1 MEKHVTLNDPN
12 AGSFDLRAVLGALRR
27 RKTAILTVT
36 ILGAATAALLAV
48 LMTPLY
54 TARATVIVNLRHSEP
69 PSGSSVRE
77 FTSGEADA
85 FVENQIKILSGR
97 ANLENVIGKLG
108 LREDPGFDPN
118 PPLLGGRSYDEVRKV
133 VSSFWSNLAS
143 VTGWTL
149 PGLSPAAA
157 APGAMPLAEETF
169 FQEFSDGL
177 SVFRNGQSDTI
188 SVSFTSADPEM
199 AARIVNMVI
208 GLHAEAQFQE
218 VISSIQRSSRW
229 LDNHASHMREEVA
242 QAERMVEEYRTIHR
256 LGEGQ
261 DGALGEQQLAR
272 LRVDLNVAQ
281 ADRSARQAQLRH
293 VNELRARKDGYK
305 PIIELTSSP
314 IIASL
319 IQRDEELLREE
330 AQLGNSYGP
339 KHPSVLTARA
349 ERAKLEAKMEQEVR
363 NIVRNL
369 EGELEVA
376 SARVAAIEGII
387 EETRN
392 RTVVAGTAGIQL
404 RELERDADSK
414 RAVYERTLARAA
426 EVREQAQRAE
436 PSVKIISAAAAPD
449 EQQFPKVTMTIAIGF
464 VLSLIAGTALAALLE
479 HLDKGLRSSREIE
492 RALGVSSLGLVP
504 SVRGMTRRQRPYRY
518 LLENP
523 DSAYAE
529 AVKSVFM
536 HIYLEQPRFVPRVLL
551 VTSSLQQEGKTTL
564 AMSLGASVAQSG
576 HMAVVLDLD
585 FRHPSIAREL
595 GQPVKMGLV
604 ELLRGECTFEEV
616 VQRDAM
622 EPNLHVIPVR
632 AATGNATPVLASA
645 AMRLLIADLRL
656 RYQFVILDSPP
667 TIGITDANIAAKLA
681 DAVVFVVRWEKT
693 TEALAATGL
702 DTLIRCKAPVVGAAV
717 TQVDMRRYARYGY
730 PDAAEYYANN
740 SKHSVN

>member
-1 MEKHVTLNDPN
+1 MEKPVNLTDSN
-12 AGSFDLRAVLGALRR
+12 AGSFDLRAVLGTLRR

-69 PSGSSVRE
+69 PSGSSARE
-77 FTSGEADA
+77 ITSGEADA
-85 FVENQIKILSGR
+85 FVENQIKILGGR

-108 LREDPGFDPN
+108 LREDPGFDPK
-118 PPLLGGRSYDEVRKV
+118 PPLLGGKSYDEVRKV
-133 VSSFWSNLAS
+133 ISAFWSDLADAI
-143 VTGWTL
+143 GWTG
-149 PGLSPAAA
+149 PRPAPAA
-157 APGAMPLAEETF
+157 PETKPLAEETF
-169 FQEFSDGL
+169 FQEFSDSL
-177 SVFRNGQSDTI
+177 NVFRNGKSDTI

-199 AARIVNMVI
+199 AARIVNMVV
-208 GLHAEAQFQE
+208 GLHAEAQFQQ
-218 VISSIQRSSRW
+218 VVTSIERSSQW
-229 LDNHASHMREEVA
+229 LDNHASHMREEVIK
-242 QAERMVEEYRTIHR
+242 AERSVEEYRTIHR

-261 DGALGEQQLAR
+261 DGVLGEQQLAR
-272 LRVDLNVAQ
+272 LRVDLNIAQ
-281 ADRSARQAQLRH
+281 ADRSAKQAQLNH

-305 PIIELTSSP
+305 PIIEVTSSP

-339 KHPSVLTARA
+339 KHPSILMARA
-349 ERAKLEAKMEQEVR
+349 ERAKLEAKMEQEIQ

-376 SARVAAIEGII
+376 KARVTAIEDII
-387 EETRN
+387 GETRD
-392 RTVVAGTAGIQL
+392 RTVVAGAAGIQL

-449 EQQFPKVTMTIAIGF
+449 EQEFPKVTMIIAIGL
-464 VLSLIAGTALAALLE
+464 VSSLIAGTALAALLE
-479 HLDKGLRSSREIE
+479 HLDKGLRSSREVE
-492 RALGVSSLGLVP
+492 KALGVSSLGLVP

-536 HIYLEQPRFVPRVLL
+536 HIYLEWPRFVPRVLL

-576 HMAVVLDLD
+576 HTAVVLDLD

-616 VQRDAM
+616 VQRDTM

-645 AMRLLIADLRL
+645 AMRMLIADLRL

-730 PDAAEYYANN
+730 PDAAEYYTNS